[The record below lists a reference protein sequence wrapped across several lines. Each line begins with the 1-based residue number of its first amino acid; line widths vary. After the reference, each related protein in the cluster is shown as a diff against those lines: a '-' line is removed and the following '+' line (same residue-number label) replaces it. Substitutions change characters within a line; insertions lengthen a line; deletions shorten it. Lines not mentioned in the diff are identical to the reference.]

1 MPFTLAHAAA
11 ALPFRRTRLM
21 LSAVVFGCFAPD
33 FEYFIRLAPK
43 GKFGHTLP
51 GLFVFDLPFG
61 LIMLWLFHRYAKEP
75 LWTWLP
81 EGLRRRTKLGPR
93 MLPLKSPAQA
103 ALILVSILV
112 GSVTHILWDSFT
124 HPTLW
129 LYHHWRLLSYT
140 VQLPLI
146 GSVPYY
152 RLIQHASTAIG
163 TIVLL
168 IWLRSWYSSTTPVD
182 SRNVPHSRASER
194 RVFVALSVVAVI
206 GGVIRA
212 FVGLGGA
219 RNLHTVEIFV
229 AEAVIT
235 TISVFW
241 LELVIYGILRDR
253 TKRHMQFA

>member
-1 MPFTLAHAAA
+1 MF
-11 ALPFRRTRLM
+11 
-21 LSAVVFGCFAPD
+21 SAVVCGCFAPD
-33 FEYFIRLAPK
+33 FEYFIRLAPR

-51 GLFVFDLPFG
+51 GLFLFDLPFG

-81 EGLRRRTKLGPR
+81 EGLRQRTRLGPR
-93 MLPLKSPAQA
+93 TLPLKSPAQA
-103 ALILVSILV
+103 ALILVSIFV

-146 GSVPYY
+146 GSVQYY

-168 IWLRSWYSSTTPVD
+168 IWLLRWFRSTTPAD
-182 SRNVPHSRASER
+182 SRDAHHSRASDR
-194 RVFVALSVVAVI
+194 RVLAALSVVAVV
-206 GGVIRA
+206 GGTIRA
-212 FVGLGGA
+212 FVGLERAGD
-219 RNLHTVEIFV
+219 LHTLEIFI
-229 AEAVIT
+229 AEVVIT
-235 TISVFW
+235 TISLFW
-241 LELVIYGILRDR
+241 IELVIYGFLRDR
-253 TKRHMQFA
+253 TNRHRQFA

>member
-21 LSAVVFGCFAPD
+21 FSAVVFGCFAPD

-51 GLFVFDLPFG
+51 GLFLFDLPFG

-81 EGLRRRTKLGPR
+81 EGLRQRTKLGPR
-93 MLPLKSPAQA
+93 MLPLKSVAETG
-103 ALILVSILV
+103 LILVSILV
-112 GSVTHILWDSFT
+112 GSTTHILWDSFT
-124 HPTLW
+124 HPSLW
-129 LYHHWRLLSYT
+129 LYHHWDLLSYT
-140 VQLPLI
+140 VQLPVI
-146 GSVPYY
+146 GSVRYA
-152 RLIQHASTAIG
+152 RLFQHLSTAIG

-168 IWLRSWYSSTTPVD
+168 IWFVRWFRTTTPVH
-182 SRNVPHSRASER
+182 SRNVRHPRASER
-194 RVFVALSVVAVI
+194 RVLAIVFIVALAAGMIRAIVGVERGSELYTIQMFVAK
-206 GGVIRA
+206 
-212 FVGLGGA
+212 
-219 RNLHTVEIFV
+219 
-229 AEAVIT
+229 AVIT

-253 TKRHMQFA
+253 TSKHMQPA